1 MKQDNGKINV
11 VSAGKPFTMRSLMIN
26 VLDALNLPFDKGEA
40 DNEIFVQYQGEWF
53 RILFLAEESHYVEI
67 QDNYWYSAPLDD
79 IENLS
84 ITHKA
89 INRYNINGSY
99 RMCYSYHKNSNSVA
113 VHTLHEVL
121 WLPQIPELG
130 KYLLSIFNGIL
141 RSHQVFFNNMEDIR
155 REEYNENNNF

>member
-1 MKQDNGKINV
+1 MEQDNGKTNV
-11 VSAGKPFTMRSLMIN
+11 VSVGKPFTMRSLMIN
-26 VLDALNLPFDKGEA
+26 VLDALNLSFDQGE
-40 DNEIFVQYQGEWF
+40 DKDEIFVQYQGEWF

-67 QDNYWYSAPLDD
+67 QDNFWYSAPLDD

-89 INRYNINGSY
+89 INRYNIRGRY
-99 RMCYSYHKNSNSVA
+99 RMCYSYHKDSNSVS

-130 KYLLSIFNGIL
+130 QYLLSIFNGIL
-141 RSHQVFFNNMEDIR
+141 RSHQTFFNFMEDIR
-155 REEYNENNNF
+155 REEYNEKNNY